1 MASRLR
7 NTKRAEQGSEEGI
20 TLVELIVAMFLGGI
34 VIVLVAGMYLG
45 MSRVVQVGNT
55 SNNSTKAASLAMT
68 EVSTAL
74 RFATTNPIVGNQLPD
89 PAFVSASNESV
100 TVNSYIDASS
110 ASPQPVQVN
119 FSLDSSRRLIETRY
133 ASHLVSGNWVFYTT
147 AIWSRIL
154 TGAVVAQSGSEPY
167 LFTYLD
173 SSNAVIVPGSTGLT
187 STQYPTVAAVQVTV
201 KLASA
206 STGGASPVV
215 LQNIVGLPNL
225 GTNRTGQ

>member
-1 MASRLR
+1 MTRLR
-7 NTKRAEQGSEEGI
+7 DITRAEQSSEQGI
-20 TLVELIVAMFLGGI
+20 TLVELIVAMFLGAI
-34 VIVLVAGMYLG
+34 VIALVAGMYLG
-45 MSRVVQVGNT
+45 LSRVVQVGNT

-68 EVSTAL
+68 EVSAAL

-100 TVNSYIDASS
+100 TVNSYIDASP

-173 SSNAVIVPGSTGLT
+173 SSNAVIVPGSNGLT
-187 STQYPTVAAVQVTV
+187 SAQYPTVAAVKVTV

-215 LQNIVGLPNL
+215 LQNTVGLPNL
-225 GTNRTGQ
+225 GINRTGQ